1 MTNPMSEILFL
12 DQVVMRPVD
21 QLAKNPR
28 NARLHSESQIQE
40 IRNSIL
46 EFGWTVPI
54 LIDENDVVLAG
65 HGRLEAARRLEV
77 EEVPTITVSHLT
89 ETQKKAYALAD
100 NKIALNSEWDE
111 VLLAE
116 ELAALAE
123 EGFDLALAGFSDY
136 EPFPEPKEDTEPFKE
151 YDETLD
157 TEHRCPSCGYRWSG
171 SSK

>member
-1 MTNPMSEILFL
+1 MNDILFP
-12 DQVVMRPVD
+12 DEVAMRPVA

-28 NARLHSESQIQE
+28 NARIHSEKQIEE
-40 IRNSIL
+40 IKNSIA

-54 LIDENDVVLAG
+54 LIDENGVILAG
-65 HGRLEAARRLEV
+65 HGRIEAAKRLGIAD
-77 EEVPTITVSHLT
+77 VPTISLHHLT

-100 NKIALNSEWDE
+100 NQLALNSEWDE

-116 ELAALAE
+116 ELAALVE
-123 EGFDLALAGFSDY
+123 EGFDVSLAGFSDY
-136 EPFPEPKEDTEPFKE
+136 ENFPDEKDDSEPFKE

-157 TEHRCPSCGYRWSG
+157 TEHRCPSCGYKWSG